1 MISIILA
8 AGQGTRMRPLS
19 YFIPKILL
27 PVRGQPVLDYLLE
40 NMKNLEVEHHYIV
53 LSEHAEAVETYLEK
67 TGKSNISIIRGLGW
81 ETGGDL
87 AIAFEQIGNVEDTI
101 VMNGDI
107 ITDVDMSQLYHFHRE
122 NDSLVSMSLLEL
134 NDPEEVKRFGSI
146 TIADDSSIVEFSE
159 KKEVHNGTSNLV
171 SVGFYIFDKKFI
183 SNRHRYMTPRK
194 FKIEYDLFP
203 RLAQEHKLYGMKM
216 NINYWWDV
224 GTMTSYLKA
233 EHFFINGKSI
243 IPP

>member
-27 PVRGQPVLDYLLE
+27 PVRGQPVLDYLLD
-40 NMKNLEVEHHYIV
+40 NMKNVDVKHHYIV
-53 LSEHAEAVETYLEK
+53 VSEHEEAIETYLEK
-67 TGKSNISIIRGLGW
+67 TGKNNISIIRGLGW

-87 AIAFEQIGNVEDTI
+87 AIAFENIGDLDDAI

-107 ITDVDMSQLYHFHRE
+107 ITDVDMSQLYSFHKE
-122 NDSLVSMSLLEL
+122 HSPLVSMSLLEL
-134 NDPEEVKRFGSI
+134 NDPEEAKRFGSI
-146 TIADDSSIVEFSE
+146 TLAEDYSISEFTE
-159 KKEVHNGTSNLV
+159 KKELSEKRNNLV

-183 SNRHRYMTPRK
+183 SNRHKYMTPRK

-203 RLAQEHKLYGMKM
+203 RLAQEHNLYGMKM
-216 NINYWWDV
+216 NIKYWWDV
-224 GTMTSYLKA
+224 GTMASYLRA
-233 EHFFINGKSI
+233 EHFFINDKSI

>member
-8 AGQGTRMRPLS
+8 AGQGSRMRPLS

-40 NMKNLEVEHHYIV
+40 NMKNIDVEHHYIV
-53 LSEHAEAVETYLEK
+53 ASEHAEAIETYLEK
-67 TGKSNISIIRGLGW
+67 TGKNNISIVRGLGW

-87 AIAFEQIGNVEDTI
+87 AIAFEQVGDAADAI

-107 ITDVDMSQLYHFHRE
+107 ITDVDMSQLYSFHRE
-122 NDSLVSMSLLEL
+122 HDSLVSMSLLEL
-134 NDPEEVKRFGSI
+134 NDPEEAKRFGSI
-146 TIADDSSIVEFSE
+146 TLADDFSISEFSE
-159 KKEVHNGTSNLV
+159 KKELSISTSNTV
-171 SVGFYIFDKKFI
+171 NVGFYIFDKKFI
-183 SNRHRYMTPRK
+183 ANRHKYMTPKK
-194 FKIEYDLFP
+194 FKIENDLFP
-203 RLAQEHKLYGMKM
+203 KLAHEHKLYGMIM

-224 GTMTSYLKA
+224 GTMASYLKA